1 MEETDRTVVDLDA
14 GSICQNNHASSFI
27 CTDNVDKLAWRSKM
41 TTEQSFAILHCE
53 REWPSFRM
61 TVADTPGSGR
71 ARRAP
76 ADRARACS

>member
-41 TTEQSFAILHCE
+41 TTEQSFAIL
-53 REWPSFRM
+53 
-61 TVADTPGSGR
+61 R
-71 ARRAP
+71 AAGMAVVP
-76 ADRARACS
+76 NDRS